1 MSERIIRVCCAVII
15 ENGRLLAARRGM
27 NMDLPLK
34 WELPGGKLE
43 GGESAE
49 EAVVRELEEELGIE
63 TKAEEVLKSVIHH
76 YPDKTIELIPVA
88 VRIISGEPVAF
99 DHHEIRW
106 IETGSLEKPDW
117 ADADR
122 APLEANSFIRPF

>member
-15 ENGRLLAARRGM
+15 ENGRLLAARRSI

-43 GGESAE
+43 GSESAE

-63 TKAEEVLKSVIHH
+63 SIAGEVLKSVIHH
-76 YPDKTIELIPVA
+76 YPDKTIELIPV
-88 VRIISGEPVAF
+88 VVKIKNGEPSAL

-106 IETGSLEKPDW
+106 IETGSLENPDW

-122 APLEANSFIRPF
+122 ALLEANSFFRPV